1 MTEVDSHKTQ
11 RTQRNGQALAVM
23 TSRMDFSLQ
32 KTRKIHDIFLS
43 DMNIDLKTA
52 QSKHREES
60 AVVRERVPVEI
71 PVQALPQ
78 PGIQGFKVS

>member
-1 MTEVDSHKTQ
+1 MTH
-11 RTQRNGQALAVM
+11 RNGQALAGM

-32 KTRKIHDIFLS
+32 KKKRKTHDIFLS

-60 AVVRERVPVEI
+60 AAVRERVPVEI